1 MSTELTSKKLLM
13 VAYFFPPVGGL
24 AAAGSQRT
32 LKFAKYLLR
41 EGWDPVVLTVREDA
55 YEDYLDLDS
64 TLLDRVPPEV
74 KVVRTSVIRWLT
86 RLLELKNRLGAKP
99 GGGENSHSSASASNH
114 EGQTVDVKTKYQKIK
129 DSISDLFEIPDGE
142 IGWLL
147 PAVFAGL
154 RAVHRE
160 GIGVIYSTGKPWTA
174 HLVGLVLKK
183 MTGRPLVTDFRDPWM
198 TNPFREEG
206 SALKN
211 RLETFLEKKV
221 IEGSDV
227 VITNTIALREEF
239 INRFPRQAREKFIA
253 LLNGYDPDDFPIV
266 PVSKKHPAD
275 PFVLAHTG
283 FLYGR
288 RDPRHF
294 LEALA
299 LFLKSARVDRDKIKV
314 VFVGSVE
321 LPYDLS
327 HYLNSCGLEHVV
339 TLIPHL
345 PYQESLQYLI
355 NASALLLLQP
365 GTETQVPSKLFE
377 YVALGKPILAIS
389 PRQGATWTLVAEEE
403 IGYPVDP
410 DDIEIITSA
419 LERMYFDWERGTE
432 ACSGNGHVRDKFN
445 VKHATAI
452 LSRTL
457 DRLTADAARN

>member
-1 MSTELTSKKLLM
+1 M

-41 EGWDPVVLTVREDA
+41 EGWNPVLLTVREDA
-55 YEDYLDLDS
+55 YETYLELDS
-64 TLLDRVPPEV
+64 TLLNRVPPQVEII
-74 KVVRTSVIRWLT
+74 RTSVIRWLT
-86 RLLELKNRLGAKP
+86 RLLELKNRLRAGRA
-99 GGGENSHSSASASNH
+99 GRENSRSTAPASNL
-114 EGQTVDVKTKYQKIK
+114 DVQAVESKTKYQKIK
-129 DSISDLFEIPDGE
+129 DSITDLFEIPDGE

-154 RAVHRE
+154 RAVRRE
-160 GIGVIYSTGKPWTA
+160 RIGVIYSTGKPWTA

-183 MTGRPLVTDFRDPWM
+183 MIGRPLVTDFRDPWM

-211 RLETFLEKKV
+211 RLEAFLEKKV

-239 INRFPRQAREKFIA
+239 IKRFSLQSPEKFVA
-253 LLNGYDPDDFPIV
+253 LLNGYDPDDFPIA
-266 PVSKKHPAD
+266 SAKGKSPAD
-275 PFVLAHTG
+275 SFVLAHTG

-288 RDPRHF
+288 RDPRNF

-299 LFLKSARVDRDKIKV
+299 LFLKSARVGREKIRV

-327 HYLNSCGLEHVV
+327 RYLNTCGLEQVV

-377 YVALGKPILAIS
+377 YIALGKPILAVS
-389 PRQGATWTLVAEEE
+389 PLQGATSSLVREEG
-403 IGYPVDP
+403 IGYSVDP
-410 DDIEIITSA
+410 DDIDKIASA
-419 LERMYFDWERGTE
+419 VERLFHDWEQGVM
-432 ACSGNGHVRDKFN
+432 AFPANGHARDKFSI
-445 VKHATAI
+445 KHTTAI
-452 LSRTL
+452 LSQTL
-457 DRLTADAARN
+457 ARLVSDGAGN

>member
-1 MSTELTSKKLLM
+1 M

-41 EGWDPVVLTVREDA
+41 EEWNPVLLTVREDA
-55 YEDYLDLDS
+55 YETYLELDS

-74 KVVRTSVIRWLT
+74 KVVRTTVIRWLA
-86 RLLELKNRLGAKP
+86 RILELKNRLRAKP
-99 GGGENSHSSASASNH
+99 GGGENSHRTALASNQ

-129 DSISDLFEIPDGE
+129 DSITDLFEIPDGE

-183 MTGRPLVTDFRDPWM
+183 MTRRPLVTDFRDPWM

-211 RLETFLEKKV
+211 RLEAFLEKKV

-239 INRFPRQAREKFIA
+239 IKRFPLQSPDKFVA
-253 LLNGYDPDDFPIV
+253 LLNGYDPDDFPIASV
-266 PVSKKHPAD
+266 KGKGPAD

-288 RDPRHF
+288 RDPRNF

-299 LFLKSARVDRDKIKV
+299 LFLKSARIDREKIRV

-321 LPYDLS
+321 LPYDLNR
-327 HYLNSCGLEHVV
+327 YLNSCGLERVV
-339 TLIPHL
+339 ILVPHL

-389 PRQGATWTLVAEEE
+389 PRQGATSTLVAEEG

-410 DDIEIITSA
+410 DDIESIA
-419 LERMYFDWERGTE
+419 AVLKRMYLDWERGPETY
-432 ACSGNGHVRDKFN
+432 SGNGHVRDKFN
-445 VKHATAI
+445 VKHTTAI

-457 DRLTADAARN
+457 DRVISAEAIN

>member
-1 MSTELTSKKLLM
+1 
-13 VAYFFPPVGGL
+13 VGGL

-41 EGWDPVVLTVREDA
+41 EGWNPVLLTVREDA
-55 YEDYLDLDS
+55 YESYLELDS
-64 TLLDRVPPEV
+64 TLLNRVPPQV
-74 KVVRTSVIRWLT
+74 KIVRTSVIRWLT
-86 RLLELKNRLGAKP
+86 RLLELKNRLRAGPA
-99 GGGENSHSSASASNH
+99 GRENSRGTAPASNH
-114 EGQTVDVKTKYQKIK
+114 EVQTVETKTKYQKIK
-129 DSISDLFEIPDGE
+129 DGITDLFEIPDDE

-154 RAVHRE
+154 KAVRRE

-183 MTGRPLVTDFRDPWM
+183 MIGRPLVTDFRDPWM

-206 SALKN
+206 TALKN
-211 RLETFLEKKV
+211 RLEAFLEKKV
-221 IEGSDV
+221 IESSDV

-239 INRFPRQAREKFIA
+239 IRRFPLQPPEKFIA

-266 PVSKKHPAD
+266 SAKAKSPAD
-275 PFVLAHTG
+275 LFVLAHTG

-288 RDPRHF
+288 RDPRNF

-299 LFLKSARVDRDKIKV
+299 LFLKRSRVDREKISV

-327 HYLNSCGLEHVV
+327 RYLNSCGLEHVV
-339 TLIPHL
+339 TLVPHL
-345 PYQESLQYLI
+345 PYQESLQHLI

-389 PRQGATWTLVAEEE
+389 PRQGATSTLVAEEG
-403 IGYPVDP
+403 IGQPVDP
-410 DDIEIITSA
+410 DDIESIAAA
-419 LERMYFDWERGTE
+419 LERMYLDWERGPDTY
-432 ACSGNGHVRDKFN
+432 SGNGHVRDKFN
-445 VKHATAI
+445 VQHATAI

-457 DRLTADAARN
+457 DRVVSAGARN